1 MERWLELFLGSLRV
15 DEGRSENTVQ
25 SYSRDLKQLSE
36 SHGNLKS
43 LTSEELTQFFHKLSK
58 QGMSAATINRKL
70 SAIRQFYK
78 FLVLEGE
85 LENNPAS
92 QIESPGLEKRLP
104 KLLSH
109 ESIEMLIEAARTG
122 LPYSDNPKR
131 EALVH
136 RDHTMIILLYATG
149 MRVSELV
156 NLTVPQFDSDL
167 CAVKVSGKGSKTR
180 WIPMAPQAG
189 ALLSAHLAHYRPL
202 LNPADDSLFVNDR
215 GGRITRQGFWE
226 ILKKLGTLSGIPE
239 NLSPHVLR
247 HSFATHLLQNGMNL
261 RSLQQLL
268 GHSDLSTTQ
277 IYTHITPQ
285 YLKDAHKK
293 FHPRG

>member
-1 MERWLELFLGSLRV
+1 MESVLELFLSHLRV
-15 DEGRSENTVQ
+15 DTGASENTVQ
-25 SYSRDLKQLSE
+25 SYSRDLQQLSK
-36 SHGNLKS
+36 SHGDLKS
-43 LTSEELTQFFHKLSK
+43 LNKEDLESFVQKLSQ
-58 QGMSAATINRKL
+58 QGMSSSTINRKL

-78 FLVLEGE
+78 FLVLEGD
-85 LENNPAS
+85 LENNPAVRL
-92 QIESPGLEKRLP
+92 ESPGLEKRLP

-109 ESIEMLIEAARTG
+109 ESIEKLIDAAREG
-122 LPYSDNPKR
+122 LPYTDHPKR
-131 EALVH
+131 SALTH
-136 RDHTMIILLYATG
+136 RDLTMIVLLYATG

-156 NLTVPQFDSDL
+156 GLTTPQFDEDL
-167 CAVKVSGKGSKTR
+167 CAIKVTGKGSKTR

-189 ALLSAHLAHYRPL
+189 ELLKTHLENHRPML
-202 LNPADDSLFVNDR
+202 TPQDDSLFVNDR
-215 GGRITRQGFWE
+215 GSRITRQGFWE

-247 HSFATHLLQNGMNL
+247 HSFATHLLQSGMNL

-277 IYTHITPQ
+277 IYTHVTPQ
-285 YLKDAHKK
+285 HLKDAHKK